1 MSFLTNPPRFWFISK
16 DRLALVE
23 EVTTSNNANASGG
36 FITVDGAS
44 TSYETI
50 EAAKTVRIYGIGKA
64 SHFPTGTNATESD
77 YDSTTVGPID
87 EIPQQF
93 HEALVYKV
101 ISMGYEEPRNLN
113 IDLAQYFKM
122 KYDEITKA
130 GRKFSRSGYLTDGR
144 ISPQEF

>member
-23 EVTTSNNANASGG
+23 TVTTSNNANASGG
-36 FITVDGAS
+36 SITVDGAS

-50 EAAKTVRIYGIGKA
+50 ETAKSVRIFGIGKA
-64 SHFPTGTNATESD
+64 SHFPSGTQATESD
-77 YDSTTVGPID
+77 YDSSTVGPID

-113 IDLAQYFKM
+113 IDLASYFRD
-122 KYDEITKA
+122 KYNTIVKEGK
-130 GRKFSRSGYLTDGR
+130 KFSRSGYITDGR
-144 ISPQEF
+144 IAPQDF